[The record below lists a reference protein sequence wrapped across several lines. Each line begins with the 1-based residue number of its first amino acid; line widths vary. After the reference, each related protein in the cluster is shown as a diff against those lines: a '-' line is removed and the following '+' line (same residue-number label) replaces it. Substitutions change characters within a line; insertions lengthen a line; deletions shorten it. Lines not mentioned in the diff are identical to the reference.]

1 MEKISRKIIISQSI
15 LWATSILVV
24 SLVESKE
31 SSWLFLAVLAI
42 LALGSLKKQIES
54 IIN

>member
-31 SSWLFLAVLAI
+31 SSWLFLAVLAT
-42 LALGSLKKQIES
+42 LALGSLKKQIKL
-54 IIN
+54 ITN